1 MAIKTQ
7 IRFRRQTF
15 DILISFDPSATRR
28 LLQIHRKCYRAG
40 FLNIR
45 IYLSTCQLWLVSH
58 NITQPNPAHS
68 IILFYIS
75 WFPVTS
81 NVIIVSLRRRDS
93 GSLLQKLLFL
103 VVLHSFDQYCRF
115 NVSLQKR
122 TYSSVMCPC
131 LCVSDS
137 VLHTLRTSCLHSP
150 KHGCCL
156 ELDLQ
161 RRCGGVSVL
170 DKLSYEVRHTE

>member
-45 IYLSTCQLWLVSH
+45 INLSTCQLWLVSH

-75 WFPVTS
+75 WFPVS
-81 NVIIVSLRRRDS
+81 IIVNIIIVSLRRRDS

-103 VVLHSFDQYCRF
+103 VVRHSFDQYCRF
-115 NVSLQKR
+115 NVSLYKR

-137 VLHTLRTSCLHSP
+137 VLHTIRTSCLHAP

-161 RRCGGVSVL
+161 RRCGGVRVCQKNSRM
-170 DKLSYEVRHTE
+170 K